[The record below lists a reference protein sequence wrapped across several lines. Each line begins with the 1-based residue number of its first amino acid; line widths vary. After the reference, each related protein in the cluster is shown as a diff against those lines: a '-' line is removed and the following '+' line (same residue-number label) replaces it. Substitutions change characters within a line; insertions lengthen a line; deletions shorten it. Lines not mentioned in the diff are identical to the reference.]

1 MPPPSTGGTHRL
13 GPKRGPT
20 EPVGVMTAVS
30 AACERISDAGRS
42 SAFSLWRPRRPWRRD
57 LCERERTHADG
68 RRARGR

>member
-42 SAFSLWRPRRPWRRD
+42 SAFSLWALAAPATLAAGP
-57 LCERERTHADG
+57 L
-68 RRARGR
+68 